1 MKMITTVPKK
11 FINFAAILKMKIK
24 HLIYVVITFCIA
36 LLIQKDF
43 NGQHTCL
50 YDDDIF
56 RMVGNFTVSED
67 LTTISASD
75 HELNL
80 PRPTNLIN
88 IPRTVTNAAKR
99 VGTNYISGFFLPKD
113 GKFHNGKTT
122 AIYLI
127 NLYRFPSGLIETTHR
142 LISLGKLVI

>member
-1 MKMITTVPKK
+1 
-11 FINFAAILKMKIK
+11 MKIK

-36 LLIQKDF
+36 TLIQKDF
-43 NGQHTCL
+43 NGSYNCQS
-50 YDDDIF
+50 DEDIF
-56 RMVGNFTVSED
+56 GMVCNFTVSED
-67 LTTISASD
+67 ITTISASD

-88 IPRTVTNAAKR
+88 VPRTVTNSAKR
-99 VGTNYISGFFLPKD
+99 VGTNYTSGFFLAKD